1 MTTHSHDSHAPVI
14 PRPVLLGAGAL
25 VLVTLLVAGAS
36 RLAALTSDAPEPPS
50 TLLRELR
57 FADLPDGGVAVIDGR
72 SGRQIEAVQGEQGFL
87 RGVLRGL
94 AHERLRHD
102 VGAQPAFHL
111 IAGADGRLKLADP
124 VTGRRIDLESFGRDN
139 ALIFLRWARRD
150 PVPSPARSVNP

>member
-1 MTTHSHDSHAPVI
+1 MTTHSHDPDVPVI

-25 VLVTLLVAGAS
+25 VLVTLLVAGGS
-36 RLAALTSDAPEPPS
+36 RLATLTSDVPEPPS

-57 FADLPDGGVAVIDGR
+57 FADLPDGGVAVIDAA
-72 SGRQIEAVQGEQGFL
+72 SGQRIEAVQGEQGFL

-139 ALIFLRWARRD
+139 ALIFARWAR
-150 PVPSPARSVNP
+150 PGLAPTAARSVNP